1 MEKGIEIFIENSFSK
16 LFKPGVYYSNPV
28 SLSIFDSNLDEV
40 EKKLLGSKTY
50 NNKFRDR
57 FSQDRMSLLVTS
69 DIGCLI
75 NSPGITPVRGITVFD
90 ILTAKYDDQE
100 DRDMVVG
107 FWFDLYQFFKVRNEV
122 GEEFGIITTRKSL
135 FFKEGDSLTKFFT
148 KEQLEIENLPEEE
161 KPVIVIEPVPMNTP
175 KRIEDCLKRI
185 ADRWQLPGLLRF
197 EIMGLE
203 YKNVPGNK
211 IVDFGEDWDSLIK
224 EGDSYYDNLLSKI
237 REFKDNF
244 EPVSVPKGEVGTTRL
259 VTTSIGPAYIPDEL
273 CPIPVEGIT
282 IIEPLT
288 PYKREDNEVKNVK
301 FRAVQLFR
309 FKNHELVKN
318 EHATTFLLFPRKARI
333 AEIDSFQLAG
343 NLGQGN
349 LLKAL
354 FTEEQLNWKPLVKTN
369 ILY

>member
-1 MEKGIEIFIENSFSK
+1 M
-16 LFKPGVYYSNPV
+16 
-28 SLSIFDSNLDEV
+28 
-40 EKKLLGSKTY
+40 
-50 NNKFRDR
+50 
-57 FSQDRMSLLVTS
+57 
-69 DIGCLI
+69 
-75 NSPGITPVRGITVFD
+75 
-90 ILTAKYDDQE
+90 
-100 DRDMVVG
+100 
-107 FWFDLYQFFKVRNEV
+107 

-148 KEQLEIENLPEEE
+148 KEQLEVENLPEEE
-161 KPVIVIEPVPMNTP
+161 KPVIEPVSTNLLKWKAGDYM
-175 KRIEDCLKRI
+175 KRI

-197 EIMGLE
+197 EILGLE
-203 YKNVPGNK
+203 YRDILEIK

-237 REFKDNF
+237 RRFKDTF

-273 CPIPVEGIT
+273 RPIPVEGIT
-282 IIEPLT
+282 IIESLT

-301 FRAVQLFR
+301 FRAVQLFK
-309 FKNHELVKN
+309 FKNHELVKD
-318 EHATTFLLFPRKARI
+318 EHATTFLLFPRKVRV

-343 NLGQGN
+343 NLGKGN

-354 FTEEQLNWKPLVKTN
+354 FTEEQLNWKPFVKTN